1 MFIDSGALSG
11 KLSLL
16 EVVLVGTRVYKDGSS
31 YSLIHY
37 SDTTINNINTLQYS
51 PQANGSLGWE
61 TLYYVLWT
69 LWIIWKYRK
78 NIE

>member
-1 MFIDSGALSG
+1 MFIDSGALWG

-16 EVVLVGTRVYKDGSS
+16 EVVLEGTSVYQDGFF

-37 SDTTINNINTLQYS
+37 SDTTINNANTLQSS

-61 TLYYVLWT
+61 TLYYVL
-69 LWIIWKYRK
+69 
-78 NIE
+78 